1 LKNTPI
7 IRINGDKHVIKSI
20 PIKNNCAKE
29 SFCDDN
35 FKVAN
40 PKLFLKNSNGK
51 WVPRQSTVES
61 DTKLELKWTARVSN
75 HQGEDAYNAG
85 FDAIFPSFVKL
96 KNAKIEPGN
105 DLYKS
110 QQI

>member
-1 LKNTPI
+1 M
-7 IRINGDKHVIKSI
+7 
-20 PIKNNCAKE
+20 E
-29 SFCDDN
+29 SFCEDN

-40 PKLFLKNSNGK
+40 PKLFLKNKNGD
-51 WVPRQSTVES
+51 WVPRERTVES

-96 KNAKIEPGN
+96 NRSEIEPGLN
-105 DLYKS
+105 QNRRDY
-110 QQI
+110 IID